1 MRRTRFAPRPRRSRW
16 PLVLLA
22 LSLTGVAVLRVGWH
36 FADALVWAP
45 SVRRR
50 TPPTH
55 VFGVQGD
62 QQTPDLEV
70 QPTAH
75 PTRLTLTRNSAT
87 IRAGVLG
94 LEWDDPAGVRYFAQ
108 LGPVVEQTRRTVTR
122 AVQWQEAALP
132 VGQQVRPST
141 VGLGTPA
148 SRRLKYQDVLVPAE
162 HGAMPAWLVPGDEG
176 GEAAG
181 TDWVIVTHGYKG
193 LRQDALRI
201 LPTFARL
208 GISSLTITYRNAHGA
223 PRTRQGVY
231 RLSAE
236 EWEDLEAAVHYART
250 HGARRLLLM
259 GFSMGGGITLA
270 FLRYSTLAPLIS
282 GVILDSPPLEWR
294 TLIRHYARRYRLLPF
309 AGMVEWLT
317 AFKSGQDFDAIDHH
331 SVMEQFT
338 TPMLLFH
345 GSADRTVPVAHVER
359 LAHARPDIVEYHR
372 VEGAEHVRPW
382 NIDPEAYEAMLT
394 RFVRRVLPEAP
405 TDHTLAWSS
414 KTEGT

>member
-1 MRRTRFAPRPRRSRW
+1 MTEYGSLPEVKRTSPTLSRRLLF
-16 PLVLLA
+16 LLA
-22 LSLTGVAVLRVGWH
+22 LLGLAGAAALRTGWH

-45 SVRRR
+45 PVRRR
-50 TPPTH
+50 IPPTR
-55 VFGVQGD
+55 VLGVQGD
-62 QQTPDLEV
+62 QETPDLGA
-70 QPTAH
+70 QPSAQ
-75 PTRLTLTRNSAT
+75 PTRLILTRNSGT
-87 IRAGVLG
+87 RRPGVLS
-94 LEWDDPAGVRYFAQ
+94 LEWDDAASVRFLAQ
-108 LGPVVEQTRRTVTR
+108 LGPVLEQTRRTVTR
-122 AVQWQEAALP
+122 AVQWQEAALR
-132 VGQQVRPST
+132 VGQAVRPST

-148 SRRLKYQDVLVPAE
+148 SRGLKYQDVLVPAE
-162 HGAMPAWLVPGDEG
+162 HGPMPAWLVPGNPDG
-176 GEAAG
+176 DAAG

-201 LPTFARL
+201 LPTFHRL
-208 GISSLTITYRNAHGA
+208 GLSSLTITYRNAHGA

-236 EWEDLEAAVHYART
+236 EWQDLEAAVGYARAC
-250 HGARRLLLM
+250 GARRLLLM

-270 FLRYSTLAPLIS
+270 LLRYSPFAPLIR

-294 TLIRHYARRYRLLPF
+294 SLIRHYARRYRLLPL

-317 AFKSGQDFDAIDHH
+317 VFKSGQDFDAIDHH
-331 SVMEQFT
+331 SVMDRFT

-382 NIDPEAYEAMLT
+382 NIDPERYEAILS
-394 RFVRRVLPEAP
+394 RFVRRVLPE
-405 TDHTLAWSS
+405 SS
-414 KTEGT
+414 A

>member
-1 MRRTRFAPRPRRSRW
+1 MRLVLRPHRSRW

-22 LSLTGVAVLRVGWH
+22 LGVAGVAVLRVGWH

-45 SVRRR
+45 AVRRR
-50 TPPTH
+50 IPRTR
-55 VFGVQGD
+55 VLEVQGD
-62 QQTPDLEV
+62 QETPDPDV
-70 QPTAH
+70 RPDADPTSF
-75 PTRLTLTRNSAT
+75 TLTRNSGT
-87 IRAGVLG
+87 TRAGVLG
-94 LEWDDPAGVRYFAQ
+94 LEWDDPVGVRYFAQ
-108 LGPVVEQTRRTVTR
+108 LGPVLEQTRRTVTR

-132 VGQQVRPST
+132 AGQEVRPST

-148 SRRLKYQDVLVPAE
+148 SRGLKYQDVLVPAE
-162 HGAMPAWLVPGDEG
+162 HGPMPAWLVPGGPD

-236 EWEDLEAAVHYART
+236 EWEDLEAAVHYARM

-270 FLRYSTLAPLIS
+270 FLRYSALAPLIG

-317 AFKSGQDFDAIDHH
+317 TFKSGQDFDAIDHH
-331 SVMEQFT
+331 SVMERFT

-359 LAHARPDIVEYHR
+359 LAHARPDIVDYHR

-382 NIDPEAYEAMLT
+382 NIDPEVYEATLT
-394 RFVRRVLPEAP
+394 RFVRRVLLEAP
-405 TDHTLAWSS
+405 TDHTLAWSN